1 MQHFRGTR
9 YLVLAAAVILAV
21 GCLAA
26 VGQALAADESASPA
40 PASSPAGEKVQ
51 LKIGW
56 TQDPDNL
63 NPYIG
68 YENNSYEI
76 FSLQYDYLFNSYPD
90 GTHGPE
96 LALERP
102 TTENGGIS
110 ADGRIATVK
119 IRPDVK
125 WQDGK
130 PLTAS
135 DVAFSYNYV
144 IDKQLWNWTM
154 QTAGITR
161 VEVVDPTTVRI
172 ICAKPKADLTSAG
185 LPIVPEHI
193 WGDVSG
199 WVAQNTYQNKPPI
212 VGSGP
217 FQVVEVKKSRYVRM
231 ARNPYYWG
239 TRPTVD
245 EVIFETYQNA
255 DSMFQELKAGTIDG
269 ALDIPRAQFTSVQN
283 SDTYGS
289 CAFNVL
295 GFNYLYMNCYEG
307 QSLGN
312 PVLRDLQFRRALN
325 MAIDR
330 QKLVDVAWGGKG
342 EPGST
347 IINPDTWSNPDY
359 HWEPSPEEA
368 LSFDLEK
375 AKQTLEAAGYK
386 DSNGDGVREDK
397 SGKPI
402 KLRLWTPTDS
412 MEAQTECKLITDW
425 WTQIGIGVKYE
436 ALDAGTI
443 DDRFW
448 HYEGWTYVPDF
459 DVNVD
464 TTSGYADPGQTVPWF
479 ITAQIENWNEPCWSN
494 DEYDKLNNLQVST
507 IDLPKRAEQI
517 QRMQQI
523 LYEAACYPV
532 LTYPQSLEAYNTE
545 KWTGWTPLNFGGTG
559 DDPGP
564 VFGAAG
570 FNVETYI
577 NVKPASGAGAG
588 ESGGLSTT
596 TIVIV
601 VVIAAAVGIGVIVWL
616 VVRRRGGRKES
627 LDEA

>member
-1 MQHFRGTR
+1 MRHFRGTR
-9 YLVLAAAVILAV
+9 NLVLAAAVVLAA

-26 VGQALAADESASPA
+26 AGQALAADESASPA
-40 PASSPAGEKVQ
+40 PASSPAGAKLQ

-76 FSLQYDYLFNSYPD
+76 FSLQYDYLFSNYPD

-102 TTENGGIS
+102 TVENGGIS
-110 ADGRIATVK
+110 ADGRIVTVK
-119 IRPDVK
+119 IRPNVK

-130 PLTAS
+130 PLTAR

-144 IDKQLWNWTM
+144 IEKQLWNWTM
-154 QTAGITR
+154 QTAGIKR
-161 VEVVDPTTVRI
+161 VEVVDDTTVKF
-172 ICAKPKADLTSAG
+172 ICPKPKADLMSAG

-199 WVAQNTYQNKPPI
+199 WAAQNTYQNKPPI

-217 FQVVEVKKSRYVRM
+217 FQVVEVKQGRYIRLI
-231 ARNPYYWG
+231 RSPYYWG

-255 DSMFQELKAGTIDG
+255 DSMVQELKAGTIDG
-269 ALDIPRAQFTSVQN
+269 AVGMPRALFMSVEDN
-283 SDTYGS
+283 DTIGS

-295 GFNYLYMNCYEG
+295 GFNYLYLNSYEG

-312 PVLRDLQFRRALN
+312 PALRDVQLRRALN

-330 QKLVDVAWGGKG
+330 QKLVDVAYGGMG

-347 IINPDTWSNPDY
+347 MINPDTWSNPDY

-375 AKQTLEAAGYK
+375 ARQTLEAAGYK
-386 DSNGDGVREDK
+386 DSDGDGVREDK
-397 SGKPI
+397 DGKPI
-402 KLRLWTPTDS
+402 KLRLWAAADS
-412 MEAQTECKLITDW
+412 IECQSEGKLIVDW
-425 WTQIGIGVKYE
+425 WSQIGIDVKLE
-436 ALDAGTI
+436 VLDQGAI

-448 HYEGWTYVPDF
+448 NYEGSTYVPDF
-459 DVNVD
+459 DAIIDV
-464 TTSGYADPGQTVPWF
+464 TAGYADPGQTVPWMT
-479 ITAQIENWNEPCWSN
+479 TAQIQNWNEPCWS
-494 DEYDKLNNLQVST
+494 DAEYDGLNDLQVST
-507 IDLPKRAEQI
+507 MDLEKRAEEI

-532 LTYPQSLEAYNTE
+532 LTYPQTLEAYNTA
-545 KWTGWTPLNFGGTG
+545 KWTGWTPLGFGGSG
-559 DDPGP
+559 DEPGP

-577 NVKPASGAGAG
+577 NVKPASGAEADG
-588 ESGGLSTT
+588 GGLSTT
-596 TIVIV
+596 TIVIIVVAALV
-601 VVIAAAVGIGVIVWL
+601 VVAVVVWL
-616 VVRRRGGRKES
+616 VSRRAAGKKTVE
-627 LDEA
+627 DA